1 MSPLRIAA
9 AAALL
14 TLLALGCLPD
24 PAADFEE
31 YNARTPIVD
40 AGPVDSGPPG
50 TAFAE
55 AFQGEYFAI
64 CKTSISPTAKN
75 SLRFSVTTT
84 YAPPG
89 TAAGSLKLVFHPLT
103 AKKTTFAAADIVG
116 SPIDLP
122 QSAVD
127 KEGVANTTTTAT
139 FDIPGVANPITG
151 SAIQAEGLTIAA
163 KVKAKEKFCADF
175 STKLIK
181 PYTSDVVAECLFLN
195 LAEGAAIPDFTD
207 DEVNCP

>member
-1 MSPLRIAA
+1 MLVGRGGAEGPSPFWFSSSNAVATAI
-9 AAALL
+9 
-14 TLLALGCLPD
+14 
-24 PAADFEE
+24 EE
-31 YNARTPIVD
+31 GGGVC
-40 AGPVDSGPPG
+40 AGP
-50 TAFAE
+50 
-55 AFQGEYFAI
+55 
-64 CKTSISPTAKN
+64 
-75 SLRFSVTTT
+75 
-84 YAPPG
+84 
-89 TAAGSLKLVFHPLT
+89 
-103 AKKTTFAAADIVG
+103 
-116 SPIDLP
+116 
-122 QSAVD
+122 
-127 KEGVANTTTTAT
+127 

>member
-1 MSPLRIAA
+1 MSPLRIVAVAA
-9 AAALL
+9 PLLVLAA
-14 TLLALGCLPD
+14 GCLPD
-24 PAADFEE
+24 PSGEFDDF
-31 YNARTPIVD
+31 NAKTKIVD

-50 TAFAE
+50 TAFTE

-89 TAAGSLKLVFHPLT
+89 TASGSLKMVFHPLT

-122 QSAVD
+122 ESPVD
-127 KEGVANTTTTAT
+127 KEGVANASTKAT
-139 FDIPGVANPITG
+139 FDIPGIANPITG

-181 PYTSDVVAECLFLN
+181 PYTSDVTAECLFLN
-195 LAEGAAIPDFTD
+195 LAEGAAIPEFTD